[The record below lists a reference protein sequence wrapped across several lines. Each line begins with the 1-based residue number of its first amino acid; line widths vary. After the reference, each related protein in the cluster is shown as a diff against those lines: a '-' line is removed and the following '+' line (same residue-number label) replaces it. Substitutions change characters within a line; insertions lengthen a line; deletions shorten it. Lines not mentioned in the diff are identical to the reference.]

1 MCTHF
6 LCLFVHTNKY
16 LIFTG
21 KSGTSSTK
29 SKSRSKAYSESSN
42 MKNGGTWPKARSNV
56 ILDENPTGTII
67 QHPKRERPALSLFHE
82 NREAPIKISAEQQ
95 QQQPPFCYQANNRNS
110 NPIPINVQ
118 TPISNVLNRHSV
130 YNGVDYSVPSS
141 GSGIHYSKSGQ
152 LLCNQKSFTPTSAAF
167 EKIDYDSDRMSAVSP
182 QLDNMNEYKGTGPMV
197 FSPIKAPNSMDMS
210 KNQIGK

>member
-1 MCTHF
+1 M
-6 LCLFVHTNKY
+6 L
-16 LIFTG
+16 G

-82 NREAPIKISAEQQ
+82 NREDPIKISAEQQ
-95 QQQPPFCYQANNRNS
+95 QQQPFCCQANNRNS

-118 TPISNVLNRHSV
+118 APISNVLNRHSV
-130 YNGVDYSVPSS
+130 YNSVDYPMSS
-141 GSGIHYSKSGQ
+141 GSSGIHYSKSGQ
-152 LLCNQKSFTPTSAAF
+152 LLCNQKSFTPTSGAF
-167 EKIDYDSDRMSAVSP
+167 EKIDYDSDRLGAVSP
-182 QLDNMNEYKGTGPMV
+182 QLDIMNEYKGTGPMV
-197 FSPIKAPNSMDMS
+197 FSPIKSPNSMDIPKS
-210 KNQIGK
+210 QISEF